1 MANISLQHL
10 DKIYDNNVQAVYDF
24 NLEVKDG
31 AMKLVADP
39 ELGPN
44 GQEWHCHDILSGK
57 AAHGA
62 DIFENEGRLME
73 LHKDETFK
81 ARKAHYT
88 AVCAPTPAP
97 SKQ

>member
-1 MANISLQHL
+1 
-10 DKIYDNNVQAVYDF
+10 
-24 NLEVKDG
+24 
-31 AMKLVADP
+31 
-39 ELGPN
+39 
-44 GQEWHCHDILSGK
+44 
-57 AAHGA
+57 
-62 DIFENEGRLME
+62 ME